1 MVGEMTT
8 PLIHIAADCTL
19 CPRLVAF
26 RAANASEFPHFFN
39 GAVPAFGALDAQLL
53 VVGLAPGLRG
63 ANATGRPFTGDFAG
77 DILYGALQKHGLAKG
92 EYAKHAGDGLEL
104 QRVRITNAVRCVPP
118 ENKPLPAEIKQC
130 NGFLMQEIAAM
141 PNLKLVLALG
151 SVSHG
156 AVLRA
161 CGIKLSEAPFS
172 HGAEHSIKTNE
183 RSFILLSSYHT
194 SRYNIQTHRLTVE
207 MFDAVIARAKKL
219 MQ

>member
-1 MVGEMTT
+1 MTT
-8 PLIHIAADCTL
+8 PLIHVPADCHL

-26 RAANASEFPHFFN
+26 RAANAQAFSHFFN
-39 GAVPAFGALDAQLL
+39 GAVPAFGALDAEVL

-77 DILYGALQKHGLAKG
+77 DVLYGALLKHGLATG
-92 EYAKHAGDGLEL
+92 DYAKHASDGLAL

-118 ENKPLPAEIKQC
+118 ENKPIPAEIKQC
-130 NGFLMQEIAAM
+130 NGFLKQEIVAM

-161 CGIKLSEAPFS
+161 CGMKLSEVPFS
-172 HGAEHSIKTNE
+172 HGAENAIEINE
-183 RSFILLSSYHT
+183 RSFVLLSSYHT
-194 SRYNIQTHRLTVE
+194 SRYNIQTHRLTIE
-207 MFDAVIARAKKL
+207 MFDVVIERAKKL
-219 MQ
+219 I